1 MDKLIAAKEAVQA
14 DKEAALKAQAKAEAT
29 AEALKRQAGG
39 LNAEYDRVC
48 EVGCRACNKEDADAC
63 WG

>member
-1 MDKLIAAKEAVQA
+1 
-14 DKEAALKAQAKAEAT
+14 
-29 AEALKRQAGG
+29 